1 MIDDMVLDK
10 FLHSPLLEN
19 DNIAE
24 RVWLK
29 DGKDY
34 AEFKKEALNFCS
46 DWLKG
51 NRFVQVGLM
60 HLDGNNNLPDG
71 CSVRCHCM
79 VQDVRGNY
87 DSFVGDASTL
97 DTRTVYICINIPGET
112 SWVKEILRQ
121 QYNFRILH
129 VWKRVMNTHKINELK
144 LMMAKVAP
152 NNLVRKRDGEMY
164 KLEKKNEAKN
174 ELTYIFGK
182 RRSKITVGPHH
193 LRSSFRH
200 YVFTQILHCSH
211 AVLDCVSL
219 KAQVWTCP
227 DRLTSLEQARLLTFA
242 ACAFWRNHECL
253 ISANTCRFFSYIPLM
268 PYKSTQLP
276 ESCKGYH
283 RPSTDLH
290 VKYLSRIYFYICL
303 IDSSF
308 RHYVFTQILRC
319 SHAVLDCASLK
330 AEVWSYPD
338 MSGLVDQS
346 GSSVWN
352 RGTGAAVDQL
362 PGCSASFLFTLIISS
377 GYLASH
383 FD

>member
-1 MIDDMVLDK
+1 MATYRLLALHLNCISGNEKQQSALCFKNKFFLRFLTGRRKRYLIGRLRRKQIRFSCLTFNIITFYEVL
-10 FLHSPLLEN
+10 
-19 DNIAE
+19 
-24 RVWLK
+24 
-29 DGKDY
+29 
-34 AEFKKEALNFCS
+34 
-46 DWLKG
+46 
-51 NRFVQVGLM
+51 
-60 HLDGNNNLPDG
+60 
-71 CSVRCHCM
+71 
-79 VQDVRGNY
+79 
-87 DSFVGDASTL
+87 SF
-97 DTRTVYICINIPGET
+97 I
-112 SWVKEILRQ
+112 EILFL
-121 QYNFRILH
+121 NIL
-129 VWKRVMNTHKINELK
+129 N
-144 LMMAKVAP
+144 
-152 NNLVRKRDGEMY
+152 
-164 KLEKKNEAKN
+164 
-174 ELTYIFGK
+174 
-182 RRSKITVGPHH
+182 
-193 LRSSFRH
+193 
-200 YVFTQILHCSH
+200 QI
-211 AVLDCVSL
+211 
-219 KAQVWTCP
+219 
-227 DRLTSLEQARLLTFA
+227 RLLTFA